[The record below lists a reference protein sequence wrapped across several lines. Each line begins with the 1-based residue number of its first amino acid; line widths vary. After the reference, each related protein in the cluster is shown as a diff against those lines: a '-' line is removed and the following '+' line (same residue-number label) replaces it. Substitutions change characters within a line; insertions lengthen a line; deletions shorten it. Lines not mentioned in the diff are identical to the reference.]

1 MPTNLAATKVANLL
15 INVKP
20 RFEKNR
26 GLFIVDINR
35 HHNKACK
42 GDCFA
47 DLKLR
52 STAVLREQMSFIH
65 AGDGMNAAIS
75 FLFKHLT
82 HSVHLEQPTLLSL

>member
-1 MPTNLAATKVANLL
+1 M
-15 INVKP
+15 
-20 RFEKNR
+20 
-26 GLFIVDINR
+26 FIVDINR

-47 DLKLR
+47 DLELR

-82 HSVHLEQPTLLSL
+82 YSVHEHGIYNTDKEACIHQS